1 MQNIMEKVEVRNRNA
16 GWTGY
21 EIPDKGIVRNFAPNE
36 VKNVPLEEL
45 KQLQYVSGGDY
56 LLKHC
61 LLINDEDA
69 LEVLNMRNLEPEY
82 FYTEDIIKK
91 LLEEGTLDQLE
102 DCLNFAPDGVVDL
115 IKTMAVKIE
124 LPDTRKRKLITE
136 KTGLNIDNAI
146 MVNSIMTQDDAK
158 DAEGPAVQRK
168 ATPITMSEAAP
179 AAPVRKSEPVQYKP
193 TI

>member
-1 MQNIMEKVEVRNRNA
+1 M
-16 GWTGY
+16 
-21 EIPDKGIVRNFAPNE
+21 
-36 VKNVPLEEL
+36 EEL

-102 DCLNFAPDGVVDL
+102 DCLNFAPDGVV
-115 IKTMAVKIE
+115 
-124 LPDTRKRKLITE
+124 
-136 KTGLNIDNAI
+136 
-146 MVNSIMTQDDAK
+146 
-158 DAEGPAVQRK
+158 
-168 ATPITMSEAAP
+168 
-179 AAPVRKSEPVQYKP
+179 
-193 TI
+193 